1 MTYYPTEPDAEDARH
16 LLDVAL
22 LTDDEQLALDRIIAA
37 FAADD
42 ACDDE
47 AADIL
52 NNLRETEMPSSEILA
67 QARGLPFG
75 KSVELTS
82 ASTRFILS
90 NAENG
95 VKWSR
100 PE

>member
-1 MTYYPTEPDAEDARH
+1 MTYYPTEPDAEDAHH

-22 LTDDEQLALDRIIAA
+22 LTDDEQLALDRIVAA

-52 NNLRETEMPSSEILA
+52 NNLRETEMPSAEILS

-75 KSVELTS
+75 KSVELAS